1 MKIVC
6 APGWRGGA
14 GRPALLDDKTCLR
27 WLARQQQWRPASVI
41 VVHSLLTLCWAG
53 DHWPGCGPVSPE
65 CQGHPSP
72 VTRWKSPRPIPSL
85 PFIRRLFIADMFVGN
100 FVNTIF
106 WAELPLAHLTPTQDS
121 HRRFYQRVGN
131 TRICGRHSTG
141 RLWSDWKFQSIEFD
155 FNCCWWNSTF
165 IFLQSQSD
173 TSNSL
178 NPTGRISE
186 SHFWTIV

>member
-1 MKIVC
+1 MSARPAGGAGRGGPRCWMIKPVWG
-6 APGWRGGA
+6 GWRGSSSG
-14 GRPALLDDKTCLR
+14 GRPALLL
-27 WLARQQQWRPASVI
+27 SI
-41 VVHSLLTLCWAG
+41 VYWHSAELVTTGRGAG
-53 DHWPGCGPVSPE
+53 RCHLNVRVT
-65 CQGHPSP
+65 PSP

-85 PFIRRLFIADMFVGN
+85 PFLRRLFIADMFVGN

-131 TRICGRHSTG
+131 TRFCGRHSTG